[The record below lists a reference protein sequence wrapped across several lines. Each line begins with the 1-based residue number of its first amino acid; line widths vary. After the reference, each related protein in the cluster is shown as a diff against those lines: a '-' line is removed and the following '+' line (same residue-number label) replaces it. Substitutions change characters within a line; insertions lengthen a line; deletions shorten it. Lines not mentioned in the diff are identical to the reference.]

1 MIDNR
6 FYTVLA
12 ATIAQDWWS
21 LWYQAMC
28 QEREGLDALEIEIEK
43 ALVDAEERGFK
54 KGLAQ
59 RDSETLAKAQPAIEE
74 SPE

>member
-12 ATIAQDWWS
+12 AQIAEDWWQ
-21 LWYQAMC
+21 LWRRAMC
-28 QEREGLDALEIEIEK
+28 EEREGLDALEVEIEK

-59 RDSETLAKAQPAIEE
+59 QQSEKQAKSEDAE
-74 SPE
+74 